1 MNEHTYRL
9 ICMILYIPLPV
20 CRERF
25 CAHFILLLHLF
36 QSSPCVQ
43 LYSLQN
49 VASQLKAPLCDKNF
63 GHKFS
68 SFLEKKKRKLDFKT
82 LHANLHSYIIT
93 HTHVNAFFTMYDY
106 HLFSAERIVMMM
118 ALVFMRV
125 FSCIYII
132 PLWE

>member
-1 MNEHTYRL
+1 MNIRTDSFAWYYTYPFLYVEKGSVL
-9 ICMILYIPLPV
+9 ILFFSFIFFKVVRVCNYTHFKMSHHNSKPHCVTKISAINFPLFW
-20 CRERF
+20 R
-25 CAHFILLLHLF
+25 
-36 QSSPCVQ
+36 
-43 LYSLQN
+43 
-49 VASQLKAPLCDKNF
+49 
-63 GHKFS
+63 
-68 SFLEKKKRKLDFKT
+68 KKRKLDFKT